1 MGIYERDYVRMG
13 PRSES
18 GLGSL
23 RFVSFNTWL
32 IVANVA
38 VFLLTATLLQAPAV
52 QRPLMFAAEF
62 DAGVSKA
69 QKERGLVITDVFDPR
84 QRGSQLLPVF
94 DPQPMVDP
102 SGRPLTDPRGQPILK
117 QIGVQ
122 RALAVPFTDYW
133 GHFSTAKGF
142 IPGLE
147 VWRFVTFQFLH
158 ANFLHLAFNMIGL
171 WFVGGLVEQ
180 YLGSKRYAAFYLTCG
195 IFGAVL
201 YLLLNL
207 TGNLF
212 PNAKIP
218 GLLFDDT
225 HTPLVGASAGIFGV
239 LMAAAFI
246 APKARVA
253 ILGIIPMRM
262 AHAVYLF
269 TAISAASLIF
279 GRSNAGGE
287 AAHMGGAIAGF
298 FFIRRAHLLRDFFDI
313 FGDSRGKR
321 GAPSKVVRLRAA
333 LLGPAVPDEA
343 EVNRVLDKVRVEG
356 LGSLSENEKRLLR
369 RATEAGRG
377 RT

>member
-1 MGIYERDYVRMG
+1 MGIYERDYVRKG
-13 PRSES
+13 PRSAS

-32 IVANVA
+32 IIANVA

-69 QKERGLVITDVFDPR
+69 QQDRGLVITDVFDPR
-84 QRGSQLLPVF
+84 QRGPQLLPVF
-94 DPQPMVDP
+94 DP
-102 SGRPLTDPRGQPILK
+102 RPLTDPTGRTLADPRGQPILK

-122 RALAVPFTDYW
+122 RALAVPITDYW

-158 ANFLHLAFNMIGL
+158 ANIMHLAFNMMGL

-218 GLLFDDT
+218 GLLFDDP

-253 ILGIIPMRM
+253 IMGIIPMRM

-269 TAISAASLIF
+269 TAISAASLIL

-313 FGDSRGKR
+313 FGDSRTKP

-333 LLGPAVPDEA
+333 LSGPAMPDEA
-343 EVNRVLDKVRVEG
+343 AVNRVLDKVRDEG
-356 LGSLSENEKRLLR
+356 LGALTEDEKRLLR

-377 RT
+377 RA